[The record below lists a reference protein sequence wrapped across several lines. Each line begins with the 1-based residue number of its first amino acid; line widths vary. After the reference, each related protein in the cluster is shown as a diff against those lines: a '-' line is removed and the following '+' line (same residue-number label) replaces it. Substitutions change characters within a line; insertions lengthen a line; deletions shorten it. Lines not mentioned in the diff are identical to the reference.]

1 MDREQILAQLRE
13 NGPRLNRE
21 YGVSLIVLFGS
32 VASGYSAKGMNLS
45 SDIDIAIYLSAGKQ
59 DGRRSD
65 RLGSKLDDYLFDAHL
80 LLIGEFT
87 DLLRTDSVDVVL
99 INESPAALKYEIF
112 TKGILAYQG
121 NETEYEDQ
129 YLAATEEYYD
139 LMPMLQDKLKEA
151 QEYLSEGRS
160 GGTPTW

>member
-1 MDREQILAQLRE
+1 MTEGNRIDWWSKWIESKFSHSSE
-13 NGPRLNRE
+13 KMGERLNRE

-121 NETEYEDQ
+121 NENR
-129 YLAATEEYYD
+129 
-139 LMPMLQDKLKEA
+139 
-151 QEYLSEGRS
+151 GRRPVS
-160 GGTPTW
+160 SRDRGIL